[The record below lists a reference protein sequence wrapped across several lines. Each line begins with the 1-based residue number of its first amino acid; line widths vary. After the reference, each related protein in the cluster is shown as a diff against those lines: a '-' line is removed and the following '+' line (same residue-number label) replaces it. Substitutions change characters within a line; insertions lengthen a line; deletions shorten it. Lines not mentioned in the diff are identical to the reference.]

1 MMASRVH
8 RASHSSMLGA
18 GREQM
23 RAERTGLHHPPAPP
37 QPLGISCLWDVRTTA
52 LPSLMMPMI
61 VFHSMRRA
69 WGSMP
74 VVGSSCGEAEGRGQR
89 ARLGASLPRFL
100 HTPWLH
106 LPLSERCCSLADS
119 AQSRSPV
126 GKSRGR
132 QHRAW
137 KAGGESGV

>member
-18 GREQM
+18 GREQV
-23 RAERTGLHHPPAPP
+23 RAERTGLHHPPVPP
-37 QPLGISCLWDVRTTA
+37 QPLGISCLWEVRTTA

-74 VVGSSCGEAEGRGQR
+74 VVGSSCGEAEGRGPGWEP
-89 ARLGASLPRFL
+89 ASPSSCTLLGCTF
-100 HTPWLH
+100 
-106 LPLSERCCSLADS
+106 LSEQHCSLADS
-119 AQSRSPV
+119 AQSHSPV
-126 GKSRGR
+126 GKSQGR
-132 QHRAW
+132 EHRPW
-137 KAGGESGV
+137 KAGGESGA